1 MIIQADNIRKTYG
14 TRTAVDGVSFSFP
27 EGRIVGIVGPNGSGK
42 TTTLKALLG
51 LTSFDGQMNVLGF
64 DPRKDRDNMME
75 EVCFIAD
82 VALLPKWI
90 TVKQLLD
97 FTEGVHPNFERK
109 KAERYLAKTSL
120 SPNMKVAQMSKGMIV
135 QLHLALV
142 MAIDAKILVLD
153 EPTLGLDIL
162 YRKEFYKS
170 LLEDYFDQNKT
181 ILITTHQV
189 EEVEHILTDV
199 VFMQNGR
206 IVLND
211 TMDNVG
217 ERFSQVLLNKDS
229 VDAGRALLPLF
240 EQKIFG
246 ETVMIFD
253 GKTDDQLRELGA
265 RQRVALSDLFLA
277 MMKGTYV

>member
-97 FTEGVHPNFERK
+97 FTEGVHPNFERQ

-120 SPNMKVAQMSKGMIV
+120 SPNMKVAHWNF
-135 QLHLALV
+135 HLDFGKLFLS
-142 MAIDAKILVLD
+142 I
-153 EPTLGLDIL
+153 
-162 YRKEFYKS
+162 FQS
-170 LLEDYFDQNKT
+170 LLWQNK
-181 ILITTHQV
+181 
-189 EEVEHILTDV
+189 
-199 VFMQNGR
+199 
-206 IVLND
+206 
-211 TMDNVG
+211 
-217 ERFSQVLLNKDS
+217 RFTGL
-229 VDAGRALLPLF
+229 
-240 EQKIFG
+240 
-246 ETVMIFD
+246 
-253 GKTDDQLRELGA
+253 
-265 RQRVALSDLFLA
+265 
-277 MMKGTYV
+277 TYV